1 MIDIIL
7 TEFFL
12 NYNHNINF
20 VDKLFQISKLNWK
33 KFSKIN
39 YQDQK

>member
-7 TEFFL
+7 TEFLL
-12 NYNHNINF
+12 NYNHNII

-39 YQDQK
+39 FQDQK